1 MKSECRKQPG
11 GSINRPL
18 LGAVCSDPVGTAVPN
33 LFGNGAAVLPEGR
46 DYILFFT
53 SS

>member
-1 MKSECRKQPG
+1 MASECRKQPG
-11 GSINRPL
+11 GSINRPRE
-18 LGAVCSDPVGTAVPN
+18 GAVCSGPTGTAAPN
-33 LFGNGAAVLPEGR
+33 FFGNGAAVLPEGR

>member
-1 MKSECRKQPG
+1 MASECRKQRG

-18 LGAVCSDPVGTAVPN
+18 LGAVCSGLVGTAVPN
-33 LFGNGAAVLPEGR
+33 LFGNGAAVLLESR
-46 DYILFFT
+46 NYILFFT